1 MRRRGD
7 NLRAAPAAIFP
18 TTAFA
23 PITAFALIT
32 VFSLT
37 AVFAAPAAALEIKR
51 SVLADGAV
59 LLVSEQHQLPM
70 VTMTIAFDAGARRD
84 PEGKGG
90 LASLTASSLTLGTKE
105 LSAAQFNQKVDFMG
119 SSISIGAGADYAQAS
134 FTSLKKYQD
143 ATLGL
148 LAAALTEPALSDAE
162 ITRKRDERV
171 AGIKAQE
178 EQPDYVA
185 GVTFRKAL
193 YGNAPYGHPS
203 EGTAESVAKL
213 APQDV
218 RDFYHA
224 HYKAGSAVIAVV
236 GDVKADEVKAKL
248 EKALDALKGTVPAQ
262 AAPPAPSVAPGIH
275 PTLVDRS
282 VVQATIILGSG
293 GVARANPDYYRL
305 QVMNYIL
312 GGGGFASRLMKIVR
326 SKKGLAYG
334 ISSGFDAG
342 KFPGSFAVDTQT
354 KNKSTNEALQLIVE
368 QLRDIQKHPVSDAEL
383 SSAKKYL
390 IGSFPLKLDRQ
401 SSIASFILQ
410 VELYGLGLDYAE
422 RYPKLIGAVTREDVQ
437 RVAQKY
443 LHPDALILVAV
454 TNQAEAAID
463 VANLNRVA
471 EGSPAGAPA
480 SSTPGASEAAQPA
493 PGG

>member
-1 MRRRGD
+1 MRRRRGD
-7 NLRAAPAAIFP
+7 GLGAALAAAFLVA
-18 TTAFA
+18 AFA
-23 PITAFALIT
+23 T
-32 VFSLT
+32 
-37 AVFAAPAAALEIKR
+37 PAAALEIKR
-51 SVLADGAV
+51 SVLSDGAV

-70 VTMTIAFDAGARRD
+70 VTMTIAFDAGSRRD
-84 PEGKGG
+84 PEGKAG

-119 SSISIGAGADYAQAS
+119 SSIAVGAGADYAQAS
-134 FTSLKKYQD
+134 FTSLTKYEDQ
-143 ATLGL
+143 TLSL
-148 LAAALTEPALSDAE
+148 MAAALTEPALSDAE

-185 GVTFRKAL
+185 GITFHKAL
-193 YGNAPYGHPS
+193 YGNAPYGHPN

-213 APQDV
+213 TPQDV

-224 HYKAGSAVIAVV
+224 QYKIGGAVIAVA

-248 EKALDALKGTVPAQ
+248 EKAFDALKGTVPPQ
-262 AAPPAPSVAPGIH
+262 AEPPAPNVSPGIH

-293 GVARANPDYYRL
+293 GIARSNPDYYRL

-326 SKKGLAYG
+326 SKNGLAYG

-354 KNKSTNEALQLIVE
+354 KNKSTNEALELIIE
-368 QLRDIQKHPVSDAEL
+368 QLRDMQEQPVSDTEL
-383 SSAKKYL
+383 ASAKKYL
-390 IGSFPLKLDRQ
+390 IGSFPLKIDRQ
-401 SSIASFILQ
+401 SSIASFMLQ
-410 VELYGLGLDYAE
+410 VEMYGLGLDYAE
-422 RYPKLIGAVTREDVQ
+422 RYPKLIGAVTRDDVQ
-437 RVAQKY
+437 RVAKQY
-443 LHPDALILVAV
+443 LHPDALDLVAV
-454 TNQAEAAID
+454 ANQTEAAIN
-463 VANLNRVA
+463 VANLKRVA
-471 EGSPAGAPA
+471 EGAPA
-480 SSTPGASEAAQPA
+480 SAPVSTAPAATQAAQPA